1 MLHFY
6 GTLHRF
12 YRLVFIKLAPIMTA
26 KEQELQLIKDSIATI
41 VDYPKEGILFRDI
54 TTLLDNPT
62 AYQATIRLL
71 AERYRDKGV
80 TKIVGT
86 EARGFLFGAP
96 VALTLGVGFVPVRK
110 KGKLPREV
118 LSMTYDL
125 EYGTDTL
132 EIHKDSIKPGDNVL
146 VIDDLLATG
155 GTIEAT
161 VKMIEQLGGN
171 IVEAAFIISLPD
183 LGGQERLEKEGIH
196 TFSLIE
202 FPGH

>member
-1 MLHFY
+1 
-6 GTLHRF
+6 
-12 YRLVFIKLAPIMTA
+12 MTA
-26 KEQELQLIKDSIATI
+26 KEQQLQLIKESIATI
-41 VDYPKEGILFRDI
+41 PNYPKEGVLFRDI
-54 TTLLDNPT
+54 TTLLNNPA
-62 AYQATIRLL
+62 AYQATIDLL
-71 AERYRDKGV
+71 VDHYKDKGV

-96 VALTLGVGFVPVRK
+96 VALRLGVGFVPVRK

-132 EIHKDSIKPGDNVL
+132 EIHRDSIQPEDNVL

-161 VKMIEQLGGN
+161 VRMIKQLGAK
-171 IVEAAFIISLPD
+171 IVDAAFIISLPD
-183 LGGQERLEKEGIH
+183 LGGEERLAVEGIH
-196 TFSLIE
+196 SFSLVE